1 MGTTQAVTAAAA
13 GVGDSSSSSSNIAD
27 ILGKTTYAKISE
39 DTGIARQHIS
49 YVFRGERNPSL
60 ELSSRLAQVLGVSL
74 DELHRYLESVRN
86 GEREVP
92 LTGGYPRE
100 YRAGGAK
107 GFRSLTE
114 EEAEVIRG
122 DLKTGKSYREIAR
135 DRGVS
140 RQTVGNIARGLHY

>member
-1 MGTTQAVTAAAA
+1 MATAIAEGTEATIVE
-13 GVGDSSSSSSNIAD
+13 GGNIAD
-27 ILGKTTYAKISE
+27 ILSRTTYAKISE

-74 DELHRYLESVRN
+74 DELHGYLESVRS
-86 GEREVP
+86 GEREIP

-114 EEAEVIRG
+114 EEAEGIRG
-122 DLKTGKSYREIAR
+122 DLRAGRSYREIAR